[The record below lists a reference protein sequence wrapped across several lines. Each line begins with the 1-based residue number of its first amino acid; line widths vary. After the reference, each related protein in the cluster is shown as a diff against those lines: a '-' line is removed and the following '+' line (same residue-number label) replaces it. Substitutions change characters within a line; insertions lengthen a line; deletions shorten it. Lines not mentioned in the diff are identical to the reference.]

1 MIRRQSARKSFPTP
15 SQNKN
20 IKSGNNSTN
29 NSNIEQNIKTYAKK
43 EETKKGFDFENSR
56 PMTSIPRV
64 GDVIGFKILTLSE
77 DGSSQLESSLFK
89 MGTVL
94 NVSEETQMVDI
105 LLHDV
110 IKRSK

>member
-56 PMTSIPRV
+56 PMTSIPRA